1 MKKVILSYKFSVANK
16 NLELAIQEPRK
27 KKWMITFKNLKGQEL
42 YNDQKQKAAGPAY
55 VVTSPPKS
63 NSTR

>member
-16 NLELAIQEPRK
+16 NFELAILEPRK

-42 YNDQKQKAAGPAY
+42 YQW
-55 VVTSPPKS
+55 PKNKRLQDKIILS
-63 NSTR
+63 LLLK